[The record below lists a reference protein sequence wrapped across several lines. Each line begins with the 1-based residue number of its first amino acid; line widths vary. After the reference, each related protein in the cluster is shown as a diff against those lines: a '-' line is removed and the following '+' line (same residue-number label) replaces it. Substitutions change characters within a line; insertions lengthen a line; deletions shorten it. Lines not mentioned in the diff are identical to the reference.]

1 MRLLPLFWHTAWASL
16 LLALLLTGC
25 AAPVGPSGDLVTSS
39 DQTEVDRRAA
49 LRLELA
55 ASYYGRGQLEVALDE
70 VKQSLA
76 IKPDAPSA
84 LSLRGLI
91 YLGLEQARLS
101 EDSFKRALQLAP
113 QDPDILHN
121 YGWALCQLGR
131 LEEASRQFEAAL
143 AQPRYRE
150 KVRTWLALGVCLGKG
165 QRWTEASQSLGRAFE
180 TEPGNPVLGFH
191 YAESLYKLGQHDK
204 ALFYLKRVLSRPEWV
219 SPQALWL
226 AARIEHAQGRTAEV
240 QSWGRKLQGE
250 FPQSKESLAFERGRF
265 ND

>member
-1 MRLLPLFWHTAWASL
+1 MRSNLSSRWPSFLCVLVTVVLVGCVA
-16 LLALLLTGC
+16 TG
-25 AAPVGPSGDLVTSS
+25 APSGDLVTSS

-91 YLGLEQARLS
+91 YLGLEQPRLS
-101 EDSFKRALQLAP
+101 EDSFRRALQLAP

-121 YGWALCQLGR
+121 YGWALCQVGR
-131 LEEASRQFEAAL
+131 ADEARRQFDAAL

-150 KVRTWLALGVCLGKG
+150 KARTWLALGVCLGKS
-165 QRWTEASQSLGRAFE
+165 QRWSEASQSLGRAFE
-180 TEPGNPVLGFH
+180 SDPGNPVLGFH
-191 YAESLYKLGQHDK
+191 YAESLHKLGQHDK
-204 ALFYLKRVLSRPEWV
+204 ALFYLRRVLSRPDGA
-219 SPQALWL
+219 SPQSFWL
-226 AARIEHAQGRTAEV
+226 AARIEHAQGRASEV

-250 FPQSKESLAFERGRF
+250 FPQSKEALAFERGRF

>member
-1 MRLLPLFWHTAWASL
+1 MTPTKTSWRIGFFGL
-16 LLALLLTGC
+16 LLAALLSGC
-25 AAPVGPSGDLVTSS
+25 AGPVAPSGDLVTSS
-39 DQTEVDRRAA
+39 DQTDLDRRAA

-76 IKPDAPSA
+76 IKPDVPSA

-91 YLGLEQARLS
+91 YLGLEQPRLS

-121 YGWALCQLGR
+121 YGWTLCQLGR
-131 LEEASRQFEAAL
+131 LDEARRQFDAAL

-150 KVRTWLALGVCLGKG
+150 KVRTWLAQGVCLGKG
-165 QRWTEASQSLGRAFE
+165 QRWAEASQSLGRAFE
-180 TEPGNPVLGFH
+180 SEPGNPVLGFH
-191 YAESLYKLGQHDK
+191 YAEALYKLGQHEK
-204 ALFYLKRVLSRPEWV
+204 AMFYLNRVLSRQEWV

-240 QSWGRKLQGE
+240 QSWGRKLQGAY
-250 FPQSKESLAFERGRF
+250 PQSKEALAFERGRF
-265 ND
+265 NE